1 MILIFTLL
9 STGSGKEKT
18 DERDTQE
25 SLQVNPIHIVEY
37 ISILTCSTQEYYT
50 LRL

>member
-1 MILIFTLL
+1 VILIIAFL

-25 SLQVNPIHIVEY
+25 SLQVNPIYIVEY
-37 ISILTCSTQEYYT
+37 INILTCGTQEYT